1 MARTVYTASNGDLYI
16 IINSNDTL
24 SGIAYTYK
32 QKYGSSFASV
42 QAYQNWLQTTN
53 KIKNADLIYD
63 GDKLILIKGYK
74 IAYYADG
81 STGAP
86 GTQWKAHDQN
96 LTLSSNKPTK
106 AGYVFQGWNQ
116 NGLDQTTVNYA
127 AGATYTTNAA
137 MNLYPV
143 WSASTYTVTYNAN
156 GGTNAPASQPKNYN
170 ENITLSSD
178 KPTRDG
184 YEFVGWGTSAS
195 DILPTYYAGEKY
207 TANANITLY
216 AIWKFIYVKP
226 KIENL
231 SISRCNLTYTGDVTI
246 GGNKFPIYLP
256 EVSDSGSFGTVK
268 FDWSSYLPTSSV
280 IIEFKAQNA
289 TSWNSQTFTSSDS
302 GITFNDNGKS
312 GSASIPLS
320 AGENDDGELMPLD
333 KDTTYQLKIT
343 VTDAYGSTSITKI
356 LEGTT
361 FTIDFANGGRG
372 VGIGCVAPDIASG
385 EPGVLEIGF
394 QTKLT
399 GGLAPVV
406 LSDPDTC
413 KDLNNILTPGIYTSD
428 NTIVYSNN
436 PAPGTGTFALEVY
449 AAGNQGQR
457 LQRFTVC
464 DKTKSSTYE
473 RVYHS
478 KSWGSWKL
486 ILSMP
491 ENGTITAATDFTLQ
505 RGFVTRCGTSVSMF
519 FNITTEKDLTK
530 GTDYKIGSIS
540 GSNLLPKLSVA
551 AAGLIT
557 IGSETDMTKRNY
569 KPCVVWVRNDGE
581 IHLRTSSSETLD
593 MIIEANLS
601 WDVGSTNSS
610 WT

>member
-1 MARTVYTASNGDLYI
+1 MAHTIHTASNGNLYI
-16 IINSNDTL
+16 VIQSGDTL
-24 SGIAYTYK
+24 SEIADAYLNP
-32 QKYGSSFASV
+32 YGKSLGCKSSSE
-42 QAYQNWLQTTN
+42 YQTWLKNTN

-74 IAYYADG
+74 ITYYADG

-86 GTQWKAHDQN
+86 GIQWKAYGQN
-96 LTLSSNKPTK
+96 LTLSRNKPTK
-106 AGYVFQGWNQ
+106 AGYVFQGWNK
-116 NGLDQTTVNYA
+116 NGLDQTTVDYA
-127 AGATYTTNAA
+127 AGATYTINAA
-137 MNLYPV
+137 MSLYPV
-143 WSASTYTVTYNAN
+143 WSASTYTIIYNAN

-231 SISRCNLTYTGDVTI
+231 SISRCDLTYTGDVTI

-268 FDWSSYLPTSSV
+268 FDWSSYLPTRSV

-289 TSWNSQTFTSSDS
+289 TSWNSKTFTSSDS

-333 KDTTYQLKIT
+333 KDMTYQLKIT

-372 VGIGCVAPDIASG
+372 VGIGCIAPDIASG
-385 EPGVLEIGF
+385 EPGVLEVGF

-399 GGLAPVV
+399 GGIAPVI
-406 LSDPDTC
+406 LPD
-413 KDLNNILTPGIYTSD
+413 KDLNKILTPGIYTSD

-478 KSWGSWKL
+478 ESWGSWKL

-530 GTDYKIGSIS
+530 GIDYKIGSIS